1 MTVEKDFWEDL
12 KEIIGIYKVHTAL
25 CYEGS
30 LKVYK
35 NNIDFSAK
43 KKKFIDMDIY
53 EGKRTLT
60 RQDLN
65 NIEKG
70 DWVVVSYENKNCPEQ
85 VTGISGNQL
94 EVSVMHS

>member
-35 NNIDFSAK
+35 NNIEFSAK
-43 KKKFIDMDIY
+43 KKNY
-53 EGKRTLT
+53 
-60 RQDLN
+60 N
-65 NIEKG
+65 
-70 DWVVVSYENKNCPEQ
+70 
-85 VTGISGNQL
+85 
-94 EVSVMHS
+94 H